1 MKSDLCISPIIFW
14 NKMCWKL
21 LSKINERITIKY
33 MYRKKYTHH
42 YNPSYWVLDKVWY
55 LLTIFSLFNIFSPK
69 IYNIHSIGFISWTC
83 VHFLHKTKESDWFFE
98 TVHHPTS
105 VAVGYRKRGKYL
117 IVTERLSWWKWMY
130 WMDVCWGIFFIYG
143 CKMWFMYI
151 EFIL

>member
-21 LSKINERITIKY
+21 LSKINERITIKH

-42 YNPSYWVLDKVWY
+42 YNPSYWVLVKVWY

-105 VAVGYRKRGKYL
+105 VAVGYRKRGKVFDCDWK
-117 IVTERLSWWKWMY
+117 IVLMKMNVLNGCVLR
-130 WMDVCWGIFFIYG
+130 IFFL
-143 CKMWFMYI
+143 FMVVKCGLCI
-151 EFIL
+151 